1 MYYKM
6 HSKPLGCCWEKNLQ
20 IVTITDPAKLE
31 FFLQVRKSF
40 IAFTGPTKFGTN
52 FTYSYWC
59 FAFHFYFQFHS
70 DCSRS
75 TILDSLSISHN
86 IYDYLAFPHKLS
98 RILFSFSVLHL
109 FLLSSVFFH
118 HRNKETHCLS
128 TFL

>member
-109 FLLSSVFFH
+109 FLLSSVLFH